1 MQKFKT
7 FIYNATII
15 LPVISKVIGFIKLL
29 YTLQASNAEVLEA
42 KKDILASMKLLQEY
56 YSEQKRQQDDFRST
70 L

>member
-15 LPVISKVIGFIKLL
+15 LPLLSKIVGFIKLL

-42 KKDILASMKLLQEY
+42 KKEILDGIKLLQSY
-56 YSEQKRQQDDFRST
+56 YRDQKQQDDDFRGT
-70 L
+70 I